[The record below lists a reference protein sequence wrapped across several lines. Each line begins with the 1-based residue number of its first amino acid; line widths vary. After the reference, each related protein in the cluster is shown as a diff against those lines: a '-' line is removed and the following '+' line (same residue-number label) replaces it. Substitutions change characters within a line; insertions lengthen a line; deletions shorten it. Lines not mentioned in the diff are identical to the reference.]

1 MFAQAILKLDELPP
15 DPEDERVYGLNLLR
29 QRGFQFVYEPGNGIE
44 RVVVRKMRLSSR
56 IKQGDRFTVEADASK
71 SAHAVYDLL
80 DEIGNALPLGYYNV
94 TQVEISATMKL
105 AADKPQKQVTFRITY
120 PNSCSLKYDDLDL
133 RLRDMLTASGI
144 EPKEPTKTA
153 VVEVGSAEA

>member
-1 MFAQAILKLDELPP
+1 MLTPRALGSTGTSRHPS
-15 DPEDERVYGLNLLR
+15 RVC
-29 QRGFQFVYEPGNGIE
+29 P
-44 RVVVRKMRLSSR
+44 
-56 IKQGDRFTVEADASK
+56 
-71 SAHAVYDLL
+71 
-80 DEIGNALPLGYYNV
+80 
-94 TQVEISATMKL
+94 SATMKL